1 MGKTYIIKDV
11 LEVFIKSENGKDYF
25 YGLTTESSIVRNM
38 TQELI
43 RAGIGSKVVGTIND
57 SEGYDISVTTG
68 LHYEDT
74 LEIQI
79 GEEYKPV
86 TDLSIQKITEDE
98 AGLVTAVPTTV
109 VGNAIE
115 LEAGAV
121 PKNASLQLRGIA
133 YDPDDNS
140 IACEIFWIFPKVAPS
155 GEFTQSYGMGTN
167 NVQELSF
174 KALVPKGKTSYGQY
188 VIVPTVPVIP

>member
-1 MGKTYIIKDV
+1 MGKTFIVKDV
-11 LEVFIKSENGKDYF
+11 LEAYIKSENGKAYF

-57 SEGYDISVTTG
+57 SEGYDINITTG

-79 GEEYKPV
+79 GEEYKAV
-86 TDLSIQKITEDE
+86 TDLSVQKIVEDVD
-98 AGLVTAVPTTV
+98 GTITATPETV

-115 LEAGAV
+115 LEANAV
-121 PKNASLQLRGIA
+121 PKNCELQLRGIA

-140 IACEIFWIFPKVAPS
+140 IACEIFWIFPKVSPS

-174 KALVPKGKTSYGQY
+174 KALVPKGSTSYGKY
-188 VIVPTVPVIP
+188 VIVPTVTAP